1 MTAGELKD
9 ECERAR
15 QQGLKFVVIRIER
28 HGGAR
33 IQIVK
38 GLLGSVVGSDKH
50 GSFVALEIA
59 KAEAKL
65 AGMDPATNIPKVFAH
80 RAKVILP

>member
-1 MTAGELKD
+1 MTVGELME

-15 QQGLKFVVIRIER
+15 QQKLKFVVIRIER

-38 GLLGSVVGSDKH
+38 GLLGNVVGSDKH
-50 GSFVALEIA
+50 GSFVSLEIA

-65 AGMDPATNIPKVFAH
+65 VGMDPSTDIPKVFSH

>member
-1 MTAGELKD
+1 ME

-33 IQIVK
+33 IQVVK

-50 GSFVALEIA
+50 GSFVSLEIA

-65 AGMDPATNIPKVFAH
+65 AGMDPNTDIPKTFAH